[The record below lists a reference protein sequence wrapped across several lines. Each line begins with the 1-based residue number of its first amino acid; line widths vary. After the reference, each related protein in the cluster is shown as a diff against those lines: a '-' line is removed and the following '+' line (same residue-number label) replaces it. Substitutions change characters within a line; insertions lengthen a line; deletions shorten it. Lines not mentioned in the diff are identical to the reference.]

1 MGRSTG
7 RLSSHCGH
15 LLPGG
20 RSSPKTEGIQSH
32 LSLTGWTSHS
42 LRIRLS
48 QQNQVPAFL
57 VEGQTTIQYN
67 LLINSPTGV
76 FQNYYHVLALKVS
89 DLAREWQR
97 VDSMGQRGPFIDTSL
112 RGALLPSRG
121 HDCVFGPH
129 AVLLPVRDITC
140 LKEAHG
146 DCKKHHLPVR
156 GTYGL
161 LEAALACER

>member
-1 MGRSTG
+1 M
-7 RLSSHCGH
+7 
-15 LLPGG
+15 LPPPYLIPRVLKHMDHGQEYG
-20 RSSPKTEGIQSH
+20 TLVIP
-32 LSLTGWTSHS
+32 LWTSAPWWPFITKDGGHPES
-42 LRIRLS
+42 FVLNWMDIPQS
-48 QQNQVPAFL
+48 ANTFIPAKPGACIFS
-57 VEGQTTIQYN
+57 GRPN
-67 LLINSPTGV
+67 
-76 FQNYYHVLALKVS
+76 YHVLALKVS